1 MKTVP
6 NIILASKSARRKE
19 IFEHLGLRPTVL
31 VSGADENIPETDPR
45 LFVEEAAKRKIDA
58 VKHLCSKSD
67 LIIASDT
74 IVFYNGK
81 ILGKPNGKS
90 QAIEML
96 SLLSGTTHKVISGIA
111 VTYNGKTVT
120 SHETTEV
127 TFRKIDQKEVIAYIN
142 TGEPFDKAGGYGIQ
156 DIAAIFTEKING
168 DYLNVVGLPV
178 FRLFSLLKLEFQL
191 DFFDFLPE
199 KNNTIKY

>member
-96 SLLSGTTHKVISGIA
+96 SLLSGTTHKVISGIIA
-111 VTYNGKTVT
+111 TYLSN
-120 SHETTEV
+120 
-127 TFRKIDQKEVIAYIN
+127 
-142 TGEPFDKAGGYGIQ
+142 
-156 DIAAIFTEKING
+156 
-168 DYLNVVGLPV
+168 
-178 FRLFSLLKLEFQL
+178 LFLLKAPSLGLENGQAKIFKIEIENPEA
-191 DFFDFLPE
+191 LPLKLTSKYNFGRLLNTYSYEPTLNTFE
-199 KNNTIKY
+199 K